1 MLPAFVRMGRV
12 SSHPVRSLR
21 WRFDSEGLG
30 FGRRHGELPK
40 PKSEYAL
47 VEGATASIAQ
57 RSSDTEPCRMRTASE
72 GLGFPGQAPSSQLY
86 SGSSFRV
93 GDFEANR
100 AVYPLLPS

>member
-1 MLPAFVRMGRV
+1 MLPAFVRMRRASNKG
-12 SSHPVRSLR
+12 HLT

-30 FGRRHGELPK
+30 FGRRHGELPL

-57 RSSDTEPCRMRTASE
+57 RSSDGAMRTASE
-72 GLGFPGQAPSSQLY
+72 RSGGQAPSSQLY

-93 GDFEANR
+93 GDIEANR